1 MNVVRTNKRPRIA
14 HGAGLAKHTKRRIAP
29 GAGAAAPRILVIQL
43 GRLGDAIQTTPLLE
57 AVRRANAS
65 AQVDILV
72 FDCAVAA
79 LDGVESVGV
88 RVLRES
94 SLPGR
99 LSEIHA
105 RIESDRIER
114 RPPPI
119 ELLQAFDQLGLPAY
133 DSVLNCSYS
142 PLAAWISQRTASK
155 ARLGATITGDGEV
168 LFEHPAHVYLR
179 ARGHFR
185 DQNWFNLV
193 DLWRCTADRVTPPEK
208 CARPFVA
215 TATDAP
221 FQLPSGPRIALNPGS
236 SESQR
241 RWPAAQFAA
250 LADRLAHDGFHPI
263 LVGAPSDAAACA
275 QVQAQCA
282 APVMN
287 LCGQTS
293 VSQMALLLSR
303 AQLLVSNDTGAVHIA
318 SAVGCPVVGLFG
330 ATAYFA
336 ETSPWSE
343 GNVILQGPLGRDG
356 VCLDTN
362 LVATAVMYCLGR
374 ADDAQLSRGL
384 SAQNALGWKTYSLP
398 PEADEM
404 GGLAYWPFHHANDS
418 AEIRFTQILR
428 HLFAGIF
435 CSNGAEQ
442 RSPGGGNHG
451 PNLHKHPRSPERAS
465 LLDRVTPFVT
475 SLERMACSAAR
486 CHSLAHRPSPS
497 KAAEISARVAE
508 LNSLM
513 ERMKTDAEDAP
524 AVKPVVHFLD
534 WQCRMMAP
542 DSPAN
547 TFRAHEREYRRA
559 ARLLTEAARR
569 LETGA

>member
-1 MNVVRTNKRPRIA
+1 
-14 HGAGLAKHTKRRIAP
+14 
-29 GAGAAAPRILVIQL
+29 
-43 GRLGDAIQTTPLLE
+43 
-57 AVRRANAS
+57 
-65 AQVDILV
+65 
-72 FDCAVAA
+72 
-79 LDGVESVGV
+79 
-88 RVLRES
+88 
-94 SLPGR
+94 
-99 LSEIHA
+99 
-105 RIESDRIER
+105 
-114 RPPPI
+114 
-119 ELLQAFDQLGLPAY
+119 
-133 DSVLNCSYS
+133 
-142 PLAAWISQRTASK
+142 
-155 ARLGATITGDGEV
+155 
-168 LFEHPAHVYLR
+168 
-179 ARGHFR
+179 
-185 DQNWFNLV
+185 
-193 DLWRCTADRVTPPEK
+193 
-208 CARPFVA
+208 
-215 TATDAP
+215 
-221 FQLPSGPRIALNPGS
+221 
-236 SESQR
+236 
-241 RWPAAQFAA
+241 
-250 LADRLAHDGFHPI
+250 
-263 LVGAPSDAAACA
+263 
-275 QVQAQCA
+275 
-282 APVMN
+282 
-287 LCGQTS
+287 
-293 VSQMALLLSR
+293 
-303 AQLLVSNDTGAVHIA
+303 
-318 SAVGCPVVGLFG
+318 
-330 ATAYFA
+330 
-336 ETSPWSE
+336 
-343 GNVILQGPLGRDG
+343 
-356 VCLDTN
+356 
-362 LVATAVMYCLGR
+362 MYCLGR

>member
-1 MNVVRTNKRPRIA
+1 MNIVRTFERTRMA
-14 HGAGLAKHTKRRIAP
+14 RDVGLAKHVSRRIAP
-29 GAGAAAPRILVIQL
+29 GTGAAAPKILVIQL

-57 AVRRANAS
+57 AVQRANRRA
-65 AQVDILV
+65 QVEVLV
-72 FDCAVAA
+72 FDCAMAA
-79 LDGVESVGV
+79 LDGMPSVGV
-88 RVLRES
+88 RVLREGA
-94 SLPGR
+94 LPGP

-105 RIESDRIER
+105 RIESDRIEH
-114 RPPPI
+114 RPPPAD
-119 ELLQAFDQLGLPAY
+119 LLRVFDQLGLPAY

-168 LFEHPAHVYLR
+168 LFQHPAHVYLR

-215 TATDAP
+215 TAKDAP

-236 SESQR
+236 SEPQR
-241 RWPAAQFAA
+241 RWPVAQFAA
-250 LADRLAHDGFHPI
+250 LAGRLAQDGFHPI

-275 QVQAQCA
+275 QVQAQCV

-287 LCGQTS
+287 LCGHTS
-293 VSQMALLLSR
+293 VSQMALLLSHAR
-303 AQLLVSNDTGAVHIA
+303 LLVSNDTGAVHIA

-356 VCLDTN
+356 VCLDTD
-362 LVATAVMYCLGR
+362 LVATAVMHCLGR
-374 ADDAQLSRGL
+374 TGEAQLSRGL
-384 SAQNALGWKTYSLP
+384 SAQNAFGWKTYFLAP
-398 PEADEM
+398 DADEM
-404 GGLAYWPFHHANDS
+404 GGLAYRPLHLTGDS
-418 AEIRFTQILR
+418 AETRFTRILR

-435 CSNGAEQ
+435 CGSSEEHRSTRSGDHSSQ
-442 RSPGGGNHG
+442 RRKYS
-451 PNLHKHPRSPERAS
+451 RAAQPVL
-465 LLDRVTPFVT
+465 LLDNVTPFVT
-475 SLERMACSAAR
+475 SLERMASSAAR
-486 CHSLAHRPSPS
+486 CRSLAHRPSPS

-508 LNSLM
+508 LNTLM
-513 ERMKTDAEDAP
+513 ERMKTDAEDAA

-542 DSPAN
+542 DSPVN

-559 ARLLTEAARR
+559 ARLVTEAARR
-569 LETGA
+569 LETSA